1 MPFLVEIDGYQLD
14 MGDGFGQLAPQ
25 DQQKALE
32 EAGEYIKARG
42 GPRKPQETPSAP
54 QAPKGYLL
62 WFCPSERLGRAPR
75 GHRRHSPDARR

>member
-42 GPRKPQETPSAP
+42 SR
-54 QAPKGYLL
+54 QAALRARQ
-62 WFCPSERLGRAPR
+62 RLSGLRIPPLVLPFRAAWTRP
-75 GHRRHSPDARR
+75 